1 MGGLWPLF
9 FAYEDCVNITDLII
23 GTLEQLAI
31 AGREVLSQDLSAKT
45 LWENIDNFMT
55 DSVTKNKEVENCVAE
70 KLGSNHIPY
79 HLLCKALI

>member
-1 MGGLWPLF
+1 M
-9 FAYEDCVNITDLII
+9 II

-31 AGREVLSQDLSAKT
+31 AGREVLSEDLSAKT

-55 DSVTKNKEVENCVAE
+55 DSVPKNLEVENCVAE
-70 KLGSNHIPY
+70 KLGSSHIPH